1 MRYVDLALNL
11 IFTCIL
17 AGSLHAEN
25 VKSPVPPTYDVSNDT
40 IFFDLSNA
48 VYSGSGTYFYDIPV
62 FIRSNGPISNFDFWF
77 NFNQTEMTY
86 NSTINMIPA
95 LDPYTYFNPAN
106 QVLSNTTSGPS
117 ATYMVPMNTTLLFV
131 RFQLSG
137 PCTLIDSTD
146 FNSITTLLN
155 GSVCKNKFINLGSGS
170 SFIGISPSTLC
181 DGNTANFTG
190 PISVNDKPVA
200 SWNWDFGNGTTAI
213 SQNGSATYSA
223 GVYSVSLNATTNDG
237 CVYSISQVLDVGA
250 VPIASFTYVVTANQD
265 SVLFTN
271 GSDPASY
278 LWDFGDGFQSTE
290 SDPIHTYIGGGIFI
304 VSLSATNQGCST
316 IFIDTILIDRP
327 TALFTYNGNCSASV
341 VSFSNLSTYVN
352 GTIISN
358 QWNFGDGNVSSQQN
372 PSNIYGIAGV
382 YIVTLTVT
390 GSNGYQ
396 SVYTENIT
404 IANNPIVLFT
414 ASAVSG
420 CSPHSTN
427 FTDFSFTEPGSIYYW
442 TFGDN
447 TSSTLQNPSKTYID
461 DGLYTVKLIVSSV
474 NGCIDSL
481 IKQNYINVLETPT
494 ADFDN
499 SPGCANT
506 FVDFNEIIQPGAP
519 NSLWNWNFGDGGTS
533 NVQNPTHFYPSE
545 GNFNVTLNVT
555 NSVGCSDALTLPI
568 FIRNQPNALFTILD
582 TTGCAP
588 LNAVFS
594 NNSITAVGST
604 FTWNFGNGETSN
616 AQNPSEV
623 YDNSGLFS
631 VTLIVTAPG
640 GCADTLTRTDLIE
653 VYSGLV
659 VDFEFDS
666 NCSGDL
672 TQFTDLSVASSGNVN
687 SWNWNFGNGISASL
701 QDPQIYYDL
710 PGTYTVVLAVGTD
723 QGCSDTI
730 SLPITLDEKPLVSFT
745 VPSEYGC
752 APYDVLFT
760 NTTTQDTGAS
770 YFWSFGD
777 GTTSNLESPTHT
789 YDSTTTFSV
798 ILVVTSPNG
807 CSDSLIQ
814 SNFIQL
820 QDPPTAGFTIVNDT
834 LFIPESQSFV
844 NNISNNASSYF
855 WTFDDGFSSSLFEP
869 SHIFADAG
877 TFNMCL
883 TAISE
888 FGCESVYC
896 DTIIVFQSAE
906 IAIPSAFTPNG
917 DGANDIFLVRGGPL
931 RSFEMK
937 IFNEWGNLVF
947 SSTDQLVGWNGTY
960 SDIPQSSGAFEYVI
974 TGETLY
980 GEELNEYGVIN
991 LKR

>member
-1 MRYVDLALNL
+1 M
-11 IFTCIL
+11 
-17 AGSLHAEN
+17 
-25 VKSPVPPTYDVSNDT
+25 
-40 IFFDLSNA
+40 FFDLSNA

-77 NFNQTEMTY
+77 KFNQTEMTY

-95 LDPYTYFNPAN
+95 LDPFTYFNPLN
-106 QVLSNTTSGPS
+106 DVLSNTTSGPS
-117 ATYMVPMNTTLLFV
+117 ATYLVPMNTTLLFV

-170 SFIGISPSTLC
+170 SFIGISPSILC

-200 SWNWDFGNGTTAI
+200 SWNWDFGNGTSAI
-213 SQNGSATYSA
+213 TQNGSATYST

-237 CVYSISQVLDVGA
+237 CVYSISQVLDVAA
-250 VPIASFTYVVTANQD
+250 VPLASFTFVVTANQD
-265 SVLFTN
+265 SVIFTN
-271 GSDPASY
+271 GTGPASY
-278 LWDFGDGFQSTE
+278 LWDFGDGSQSTE

-316 IFIDTILIDRP
+316 TFIDTILIDRP

-382 YIVTLTVT
+382 YTVTLTVT

-404 IANNPIVLFT
+404 IANKPIVLFT

-427 FTDFSFTEPGSIYYW
+427 FTDFSLTEPGSIYYW

-447 TSSTLQNPSKTYID
+447 TFSTLQNPSKTYID
-461 DGLYTVKLIVSSV
+461 AGLYTVKLIVSSV

-555 NSVGCSDALTLPI
+555 NSVGCSDELTLPI

-594 NNSITAVGST
+594 NNSTTAVGST
-604 FTWNFGNGETSN
+604 FTWNFGNGVTSN
-616 AQNPSEV
+616 VQNPSEV
-623 YDNSGLFS
+623 YDNSGLFT

-640 GCADTLTRTDLIE
+640 GCADTLTRTDLID

-659 VDFEFDS
+659 VDFEYDN

-672 TQFTDLSVASSGNVN
+672 TQFTDLSVASSGSLN
-687 SWNWNFGNGISASL
+687 SWNWNFGNGITASL
-701 QDPQIYYDL
+701 PDPQIYYDL
-710 PGTYTVVLAVGTD
+710 PGTYTVELVVGTD

-730 SLPITLDEKPLVSFT
+730 ILPITMDEKPLVSFT

-760 NTTTQDTGAS
+760 NTTTQDAGAS

-807 CSDSLIQ
+807 CSDSLVQ

-844 NNISNNASSYF
+844 NNLSINASTYF

-869 SHIFADAG
+869 AHIFADAG

-883 TAISE
+883 SAISE
-888 FGCESVYC
+888 FGCESIYC

-917 DGANDIFLVRGGPL
+917 DGANDFFLVRGGPL

-947 SSTDQLVGWNGTY
+947 SSTDQLVGWDGTH